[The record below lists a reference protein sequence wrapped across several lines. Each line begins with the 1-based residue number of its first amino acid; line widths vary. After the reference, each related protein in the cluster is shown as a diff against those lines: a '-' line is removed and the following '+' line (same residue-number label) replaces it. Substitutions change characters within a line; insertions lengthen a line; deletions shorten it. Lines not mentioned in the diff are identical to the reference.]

1 MLMLNYFHISYL
13 DLDECLVN
21 PCHSDA
27 TCSNTFGSFICTCNK
42 GFEGNGENCQGI
54 EN

>member
-1 MLMLNYFHISYL
+1 MVNHFHTSLLNM
-13 DLDECLVN
+13 DECLVN
-21 PCHSDA
+21 PCYNDG
-27 TCSNTFGSFICTCNK
+27 TCSNTIGSFICTRSK